1 MDNRKHIIE
10 YPNHI
15 VCPVNFTLFF
25 HPVTL
30 FPGGHVIEQACADKI
45 MESTHPFYPDNTTP
59 IQGYVTAYSIQEVV
73 EEFLAKHPEAK
84 ADQHEP
90 YPIRNRRDS
99 THPLQTHVAT
109 TTKPAMSAKAKQEAN
124 DLRLVVN
131 LQSKINAS
139 EINQPV
145 YEKIPNKPTN
155 NPQHFF
161 AAPTITPSKPVIVL
175 NAAQVKLRNELIS
188 DIQNLIWALGFE
200 SGPQPQEITDNF
212 SLLIFAFFIRPDPL
226 PFHTLKIDQGPKNE
240 CMYWVLRST
249 ISALMRYDRSILEN
263 AKLEHAG
270 EYDLVKTVFG
280 GTVSINA
287 GGYVD
292 LATFFGTV
300 NHQPGYLVNQLVKKA
315 EQFLPTLAPNYSV
328 PLTHSNSSSSQRY

>member
-1 MDNRKHIIE
+1 MDNRKYITE

-15 VCPVNFTLFF
+15 VCPVNFTIFF

-30 FPGGHVIEQACADKI
+30 FPGGHVIEQASADKI

-73 EEFLAKHPEAK
+73 EDFLANHPEAK

-90 YPIRNRRDS
+90 YPICNRRDS

-109 TTKPAMSAKAKQEAN
+109 TTKPSMPAKVKQEA
-124 DLRLVVN
+124 DDWRLGVQ
-131 LQSKINAS
+131 LQSKNKAT
-139 EINQPV
+139 ETNQPV
-145 YEKIPNKPTN
+145 YEKTPNKPTS

-161 AAPTITPSKPVIVL
+161 AAPTITPSKPVIIL
-175 NAAQVKLRNELIS
+175 NGAQLKQRDALIS

-200 SGPQPQEITDNF
+200 KGPQPREIIDNF
-212 SLLIFAFFIRPDPL
+212 SLMVFSFFISPDPL
-226 PFHTLKIDQGPKNE
+226 PWQTLKIDQGPKTE

-249 ISALMRYDRSILEN
+249 IDALMRYDRSILEY

-270 EYDLVKTVFG
+270 EYDLVTTVLG
-280 GTVSINA
+280 GTLSINA

-315 EQFLPTLAPNYSV
+315 EQFLPKLAPNYSV
-328 PLTHSNSSSSQRY
+328 PLTHSYSSSSQRY